1 MKVKPLFSYNEGF
14 LIDAGGN
21 ALSVAPA
28 QMRVGDLSAFSEDD
42 IAALSAEGI
51 NLALLRIG
59 LDTIA
64 PAPDSFNEA
73 ALARLREI
81 LKAAEEKRIG
91 AVLSI
96 EPAANGLFISAAEH
110 AARRLKDCAA
120 LIGFAVSEGA
130 GREFLSELATR
141 FEKKHPTLLF
151 FVSPQAKSAAE
162 QPKPQSSESKATCP
176 APFVSSEF
184 WPQAWL

>member
-51 NLALLRIG
+51 NLALLRIA

-96 EPAANGLFISAAEH
+96 EPANELFISAAEH

-120 LIGFAVSEGA
+120 LIGFAVPEGA
-130 GREFLSELATR
+130 DREFLSELAAR

-162 QPKPQSSESKATCP
+162 QPKLQSGESKATCP